1 MKSLPCK
8 INFMQKNLVCETHI
22 RYFAYIRIY
31 MISDHV
37 ESNMTSLPFSRF
49 RTVMRTCTLCPFLIL
64 PTAMPTTAHF
74 RNYMIS
80 DHVESNIRISL

>member
-8 INFMQKNLVCETHI
+8 IDFMQKFWCVRHI
-22 RYFAYIRIY
+22 FDISLIRIY

-37 ESNMTSLPFSRF
+37 ES
-49 RTVMRTCTLCPFLIL
+49 TVMRTCTLCPFPIL
-64 PTAMPTTAHF
+64 PTAMPTTDHI

-80 DHVESNIRISL
+80 DHVESNIRILL